1 MNRAVALICGIC
13 HPVFSVPNPHAEF
26 VPTFTDKKLSP
37 HGSAWPFAGHLS
49 SCVKVFAFASF
60 AFHNDLHPFIICH
73 RHQCFVRSLY
83 LCEFNFAVI
92 FDFLLRQIIRC
103 IFLMVCDDTAIK
115 GIFEGLTESGIDVI
129 ECGFLK
135 DEPHREGTTI
145 FNNAAQLRS
154 FLPTDKRHSS
164 YVCLADYSR
173 YHIDN
178 LEPYDG
184 TSIDGVRACFFK
196 SERFEV
202 IDFCKAIVNKG
213 YKLYVQPVD
222 ILGYT
227 DAELLDLIEKI
238 NELEPYA
245 FSIVDTF
252 GSLYREDLQR
262 VFYLVHHNL
271 WANAKIGFHSHNNL
285 QMSFALSQDFI
296 DMSQGLRDIVVDSTM
311 AGMGRGAG
319 NTNTELVMQYMNRKF
334 NSGYDIDIVL
344 DLIDNYIDGFHNSYE
359 WGYSIPYFLA
369 GSHSAHVNNISYLSA
384 KAGIASR
391 DINFL
396 LNRLDPVE
404 RKRYDYSLLEK
415 TYLDYQNTHCEDD
428 SAIASLQNALSGK
441 DILVLLP
448 GHTIKTCQGQI
459 QHFYKEKNPIVI
471 SVNLLTDCYPID
483 FAYFS
488 NKNRYQYWRNEAAFN
503 KCKKIVTSNV
513 TTRKDDNLFIID
525 FLRLVKCG
533 WEQLD
538 NSGVLLLRLL
548 DLMNVN
554 SISIAGFDGYSHN
567 SENPNYVEKAMEKTR
582 NTLNAEEANKD
593 IKSMLVDYKNTRKSS
608 CPISFITPSYFETV
622 MDE

>member
-1 MNRAVALICGIC
+1 MKRVNILDCTLRDGAYLIDSQFG
-13 HPVFSVPNPHAEF
+13 N
-26 VPTFTDKKLSP
+26 
-37 HGSAWPFAGHLS
+37 
-49 SCVKVFAFASF
+49 
-60 AFHNDLHPFIICH
+60 
-73 RHQCFVRSLY
+73 
-83 LCEFNFAVI
+83 
-92 FDFLLRQIIRC
+92 
-103 IFLMVCDDTAIK
+103 TAIK
-115 GIFEGLTESGIDVI
+115 GIIEGLTESGIDVI

-459 QHFYKEKNPIVI
+459 QHFYKDLQYFRESKLSMYLMWGI
-471 SVNLLTDCYPID
+471 SP
-483 FAYFS
+483 
-488 NKNRYQYWRNEAAFN
+488 
-503 KCKKIVTSNV
+503 
-513 TTRKDDNLFIID
+513 
-525 FLRLVKCG
+525 
-533 WEQLD
+533 
-538 NSGVLLLRLL
+538 
-548 DLMNVN
+548 
-554 SISIAGFDGYSHN
+554 SI
-567 SENPNYVEKAMEKTR
+567 
-582 NTLNAEEANKD
+582 
-593 IKSMLVDYKNTRKSS
+593 
-608 CPISFITPSYFETV
+608 
-622 MDE
+622 